1 MRGYEASRARLRRDR
16 IDILYAH
23 DLGRMTHGEAHP
35 HHFCQFLDGGYKAMR
50 ALRDAGAVRAIGI
63 GVNEI
68 AICEQ
73 VLAHA
78 DLDLILL
85 AGRYTL
91 LEQDSLQTLLP
102 LCARRSVGV
111 VIGGPYNSGILAQ
124 GVGGG
129 APLHYNYEP
138 PPAAIIAR
146 VARIEAVCAAHG
158 VPMAAA
164 ALQFPLAHPQ
174 IASVIP
180 GMASPDEAAATAAAM
195 ATPSPPASSS
205 EEDT

>member
-1 MRGYEASRARLRRDR
+1 
-16 IDILYAH
+16 
-23 DLGRMTHGEAHP
+23 
-35 HHFCQFLDGGYKAMR
+35 MR

-111 VIGGPYNSGILAQ
+111 RSDEHTSELQ
-124 GVGGG
+124 S
-129 APLHYNYEP
+129 LM
-138 PPAAIIAR
+138 
-146 VARIEAVCAAHG
+146 RISY
-158 VPMAAA
+158 
-164 ALQFPLAHPQ
+164 
-174 IASVIP
+174 SVFCLKKKNTKQHKRQTHR
-180 GMASPDEAAATAAAM
+180 MYT
-195 ATPSPPASSS
+195 
-205 EEDT
+205 

>member
-1 MRGYEASRARLRRDR
+1 MLCLSCFFFFFKQKMAYEMRISDWSS
-16 IDILYAH
+16 DVCSS
-23 DLGRMTHGEAHP
+23 DL
-35 HHFCQFLDGGYKAMR
+35 
-50 ALRDAGAVRAIGI
+50 
-63 GVNEI
+63 
-68 AICEQ
+68 
-73 VLAHA
+73 
-78 DLDLILL
+78 
-85 AGRYTL
+85 L

-158 VPMAAA
+158 VQMAAA
-164 ALQFPLAHPQ
+164 ALQFPLAHPP
-174 IASVIP
+174 IASEIGRAHV
-180 GMASPDEAAATAAAM
+180 
-195 ATPSPPASSS
+195 
-205 EEDT
+205 

>member
-1 MRGYEASRARLRRDR
+1 
-16 IDILYAH
+16 
-23 DLGRMTHGEAHP
+23 
-35 HHFCQFLDGGYKAMR
+35 MR

-146 VARIEAVCAAHG
+146 VARIEPVSASPG
-158 VPMAAA
+158 RPLQAA
-164 ALQFPLAHPQ
+164 ALPFPLAPPQ
-174 IASVIP
+174 TPS
-180 GMASPDEAAATAAAM
+180 
-195 ATPSPPASSS
+195 ATPAL
-205 EEDT
+205 

>member
-111 VIGGPYNSGILAQ
+111 VIGGPYNSG
-124 GVGGG
+124 
-129 APLHYNYEP
+129 
-138 PPAAIIAR
+138 R
-146 VARIEAVCAAHG
+146 
-158 VPMAAA
+158 
-164 ALQFPLAHPQ
+164 
-174 IASVIP
+174 
-180 GMASPDEAAATAAAM
+180 
-195 ATPSPPASSS
+195 S
-205 EEDT
+205 EEHTSELQSLMRISYAVFCLKKNNTHTQKMQ

>member
-1 MRGYEASRARLRRDR
+1 
-16 IDILYAH
+16 
-23 DLGRMTHGEAHP
+23 
-35 HHFCQFLDGGYKAMR
+35 MR

-102 LCARRSVGV
+102 LCARRSVGL

-146 VARIEAVCAAHG
+146 VARIAAVCARSDEHTSE
-158 VPMAAA
+158 
-164 ALQFPLAHPQ
+164 LQSLMRISHAVFCLKKKN
-174 IASVIP
+174 
-180 GMASPDEAAATAAAM
+180 TL
-195 ATPSPPASSS
+195 TK
-205 EEDT
+205 

>member
-180 GMASPDEAAATAAAM
+180 GMAR
-195 ATPSPPASSS
+195 S
-205 EEDT
+205 EEHTSELQSLMRSSYAVFCLKQKK